1 MEKFGKLAQQYGHDL
16 PLKVMRS
23 NAGFYLGTSQD
34 GMPFSRESAEYFE
47 TQGAADEALA
57 TGKWTQRPTA

>member
-1 MEKFGKLAQQYGHDL
+1 MMKYGVLAQECGYKL

-23 NAGFYLGTSQD
+23 NAGFYLGTNEG

-47 TQGAADEALA
+47 SQSAAEEALA
-57 TGKWTQRPTA
+57 TGKWTQRLTP